1 MALSSVQSMYVTS
14 SVDYNGPRQ
23 KPTSKKSHSD
33 EINHGNEQDDL
44 RARLTYDGFS
54 RANAVFFSRA
64 APNPAEKIFTDNST
78 RNGAKLRQLSECFC
92 EISYGR
98 SEITF

>member
-1 MALSSVQSMYVTS
+1 MDRDRNLHPSI
-14 SVDYNGPRQ
+14 
-23 KPTSKKSHSD
+23 KSHSD

-64 APNPAEKIFTDNST
+64 ARNPAEKIFTDNST

-98 SEITF
+98 SEITFWTRN